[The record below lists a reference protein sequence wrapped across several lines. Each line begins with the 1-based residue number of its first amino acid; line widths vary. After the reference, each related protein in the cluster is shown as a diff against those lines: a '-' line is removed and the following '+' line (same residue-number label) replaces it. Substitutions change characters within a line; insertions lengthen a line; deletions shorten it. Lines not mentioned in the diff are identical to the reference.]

1 MWGPGCWWGPGHLF
15 GGPFG
20 MLIIAGL
27 VFWALGTY
35 GILVFLSRFAKRAG
49 QVAVNAEAP
58 MDIVKRRYAR
68 GEIGAEEFVRR
79 KKDLES

>member
-1 MWGPGCWWGPGHLF
+1 
-15 GGPFG
+15 
-20 MLIIAGL
+20 MLMIAGL

-35 GILVFLSRFAKRAG
+35 GILVSLSRSAKRADG
-49 QVAVNAEAP
+49 VAVNAEAP

-68 GEIGAEEFVRR
+68 GEIDAEAFVRR